1 MVPPFVG
8 LHVEKNVQ
16 QFISLTRNAVTAL
29 TKEKMMEV
37 IVSRGCGLDV
47 HQSLIVACLM
57 TGRPGRR
64 VRKQIKSFNAMKCDL
79 EALRDWL
86 KAEDCTHVA
95 MESTGVYWKPVYNIL
110 EGHFEITVANARH
123 IKAVP
128 GRKTDVK
135 DAEWIADLL
144 RHGLLRPS
152 YVPAQEFRHLRDLM
166 RYRRK
171 LVSAR
176 SAERNRL
183 IKLLESANI
192 KLSSVATDVF
202 GVSGRLMLN
211 ALQRGE
217 SSPEEMAEL
226 AKGQLRKKL
235 PELQQALDG
244 RLEAHHRQLLAMQL
258 DRIERLARDL
268 AQLDARLEVKLKPYA
283 HQLELLDSIV
293 GIDWVVAATIIAEL
307 GIKMSQWPTVG
318 HLASWAGLCPGQNES
333 AGKRRNSRIRPGN
346 PHLRAALV
354 EAALAATHQKDCYF
368 REKFY
373 RLKARRGHKRAVI
386 AVARKVLVAVYYVLS
401 KDTPFQELG
410 AEYLDRLEPER
421 IKLNLIRRLERLGY
435 QVKLDPKRD

>member
-1 MVPPFVG
+1 
-8 LHVEKNVQ
+8 
-16 QFISLTRNAVTAL
+16 
-29 TKEKMMEV
+29 MEV

-57 TGRPGRR
+57 IGKPGRR
-64 VRKQIKSFNAMKCDL
+64 VRKQIRSFTAMKHDL

-86 KAEDCTHVA
+86 KAEGCTHVA

-110 EGHFEITVANARH
+110 EGHFEIVVANARH
-123 IKAVP
+123 IKNVP

-144 RHGLLRPS
+144 RHGLIRPS
-152 YVPAQEFRHLRDLM
+152 FVPPHEIRLLRDLT
-166 RYRRK
+166 RYRCK

-192 KLSSVATDVF
+192 KLSGVASDVF
-202 GVSGRLMLN
+202 GVSGRLMIK
-211 ALQRGE
+211 ALQRGQAT
-217 SSPEEMAEL
+217 PEEMAEL
-226 AKGQLRKKL
+226 AIGQLRKKL
-235 PELQQALDG
+235 PELAQALDG
-244 RLEAHHRQLLAMQL
+244 RLEAHHRQLLSMQM
-258 DRIERLARDL
+258 DRIERLERDL

-283 HQLELLDSIV
+283 HQMELLDSIA
-293 GIDWVVAATIIAEL
+293 GIDRVVAATITAEL
-307 GIKMSQWPTVG
+307 GSKMSQWPTVG

-346 PHLRAALV
+346 PHLRAALI

-386 AVARKVLVAVYYVLS
+386 AIARKLLVAVYYVLS
-401 KDTPFQELG
+401 KDTPYQELG
-410 AEYLDRLEPER
+410 AGYLDKLEPER
-421 IKLNLIRRLERLGY
+421 LKLNLVRRLERLGY
-435 QVKLDPKRD
+435 QVKLDPKRS